1 MLVSD
6 YFKAAIIL
14 VLAIFLFSILFTF
27 LFKVGI
33 IALMVLGI
41 MYLYKKVTQ

>member
-1 MLVSD
+1 MDLIKS
-6 YFKAAIIL
+6 ALIL
-14 VLAIFLFSILFTF
+14 VLVVFLFSIFFTF

-41 MYLYKKVTQ
+41 MYLYQKVTEK